1 MDEYI
6 FWMIYFTLSRRYL
19 PEQPHHEQSTTA
31 GESSHGQA
39 AASSN
44 RPQSSL
50 AMDRQQHT
58 QVLLGQFDISTGHLK
73 QLQLMLHGFALQ
85 RFVCIALL
93 SRVVV

>member
-19 PEQPHHEQSTTA
+19 PEQPQHEQSTAA
-31 GESSHGQA
+31 GASSNGQA

-58 QVLLGQFDISTGHLK
+58 QVHSQGSLIS
-73 QLQLMLHGFALQ
+73 AL
-85 RFVCIALL
+85 VI
-93 SRVVV
+93 SNS